1 MTIST
6 FVQTTF
12 NLQSSL
18 IYIVKLYQMLVAKVK
33 EVWNDTR
40 VNEINSFFGEVM

>member
-1 MTIST
+1 MTISI

-12 NLQSSL
+12 NLLSSL
-18 IYIVKLYQMLVAKVK
+18 IYTVKLYQMLVVKV
-33 EVWNDTR
+33 VWNDTR